1 MGISGVMSAALSGLR
16 VTEQGLE
23 LVARNIAN
31 VDTPGYTRKTL
42 ARESIISGDSSSG
55 VRAAAVTRELSAT
68 IQRELRGAT
77 SAASQADIIA
87 RALSQLD
94 YLFGEGE
101 FADRQRHPMPDLIL
115 LDLKMPGID
124 GFEVLR
130 RIKNAPG
137 IKRIPVVIL
146 TSSSE
151 EGDRMLSYDDGANS
165 YLVKPVSFSGFVKV
179 VHQVGDYWLTLN
191 VGAPPVE

>member
-94 YLFGEGE
+94 YLFGEPGGATALDTLFNE
-101 FADRQRHPMPDLIL
+101 FSQSLQA
-115 LDLKMPGID
+115 
-124 GFEVLR
+124 
-130 RIKNAPG
+130 
-137 IKRIPVVIL
+137 L
-146 TSSSE
+146 TSAPESASTRQDVVVAGLNRDE
-151 EGDRMLSYDDGANS
+151 IGL
-165 YLVKPVSFSGFVKV
+165 LVF
-179 VHQVGDYWLTLN
+179 
-191 VGAPPVE
+191 